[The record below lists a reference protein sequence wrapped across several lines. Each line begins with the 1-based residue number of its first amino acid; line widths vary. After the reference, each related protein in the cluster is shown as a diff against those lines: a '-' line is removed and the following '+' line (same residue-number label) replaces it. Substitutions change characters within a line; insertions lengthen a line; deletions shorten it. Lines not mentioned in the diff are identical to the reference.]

1 MELLE
6 KIFSFLPKHLLK
18 NIGLVCSRW
27 KDAIHYSAVKLL
39 MSCIKAGQLE
49 EKQIARFGWRTSAAW
64 DHDND
69 KCSCIDLAFNFFNKT
84 NLGAPN
90 GNRSAGNFGSITGT
104 QPAREIQFALRYA
117 F

>member
-1 MELLE
+1 MNFGLHKDFRVTESQKLEFRME
-6 KIFSFLPKHLLK
+6 
-18 NIGLVCSRW
+18 
-27 KDAIHYSAVKLL
+27 
-39 MSCIKAGQLE
+39 
-49 EKQIARFGWRTSAAW
+49 
-64 DHDND
+64 
-69 KCSCIDLAFNFFNKT
+69 AFNFFNKT